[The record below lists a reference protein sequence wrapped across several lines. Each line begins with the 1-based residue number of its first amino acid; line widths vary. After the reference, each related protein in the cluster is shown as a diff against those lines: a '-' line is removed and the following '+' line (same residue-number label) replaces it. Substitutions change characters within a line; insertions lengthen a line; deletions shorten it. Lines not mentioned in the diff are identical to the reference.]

1 MKIKKL
7 EIFEK
12 KILKVLDNLNDFCS
26 NIESE
31 YKENEDIELVHTLKK
46 IKKSNEDERKATKEK
61 AILYLYEHSISFS
74 PTTKVK
80 ENAIFHLNL

>member
-1 MKIKKL
+1 M
-7 EIFEK
+7 
-12 KILKVLDNLNDFCS
+12 
-26 NIESE
+26 
-31 YKENEDIELVHTLKK
+31 HTLKK

>member
-61 AILYLYEHSISFS
+61 AILYSYEHSISFS